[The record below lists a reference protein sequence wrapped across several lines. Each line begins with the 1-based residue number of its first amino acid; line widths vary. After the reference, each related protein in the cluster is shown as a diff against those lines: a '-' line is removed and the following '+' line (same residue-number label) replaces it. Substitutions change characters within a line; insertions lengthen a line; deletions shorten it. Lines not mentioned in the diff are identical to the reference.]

1 MGIGDTLSKE
11 VRGWGTLAI
20 LIVVMS
26 LILLKFKT
34 SNVGNITCGANYI
47 INTSSNTCCLGT
59 TLTGHGC
66 SAANSTAIGNV
77 ASTLDTFV
85 TALSEPK
92 NWVIIAII
100 ALIGFSILKYFQKKK
115 D

>member
-11 VRGWGTLAI
+11 VRAWGTLGI
-20 LIVVMS
+20 LVVIMS

-34 SNVGNITCGANYI
+34 SNIGSITCASGY
-47 INTSSNTCCLGT
+47 TY
-59 TLTGHGC
+59 
-66 SAANSTAIGNV
+66 NSTANNCYNATATTNI
-77 ASTLDTFV
+77 

-100 ALIGFSILKYFQKKK
+100 ALIGFSILKYFQKKSR
-115 D
+115 

>member
-34 SNVGNITCGANYI
+34 ANVGNSVCSSLHTWNSSANNCY
-47 INTSSNTCCLGT
+47 LT
-59 TLTGHGC
+59 TNASQT
-66 SAANSTAIGNV
+66 TAIGTV
-77 ASTLDTFV
+77 GSTLDTFV

-100 ALIGFSILKYFQKKK
+100 ALIGFSILKYFQKKGN
-115 D
+115 

>member
-11 VRGWGTLAI
+11 VRAWGTLGI
-20 LIVVMS
+20 LVVIMS

-34 SNVGNITCGANYI
+34 SNIGSITCASGY
-47 INTSSNTCCLGT
+47 TY
-59 TLTGHGC
+59 
-66 SAANSTAIGNV
+66 NSTANNCYNATATTNIGSV

-100 ALIGFSILKYFQKKK
+100 ALIGFSILKYFQKKSR
-115 D
+115 